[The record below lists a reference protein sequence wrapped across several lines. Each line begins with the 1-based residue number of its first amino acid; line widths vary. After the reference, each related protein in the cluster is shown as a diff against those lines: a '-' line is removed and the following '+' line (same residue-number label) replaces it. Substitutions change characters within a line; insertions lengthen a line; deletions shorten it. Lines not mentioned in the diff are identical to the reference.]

1 MENSYS
7 LSHKPP
13 TILLLL
19 STNLMVMMINIPM
32 ITSTRPVG
40 EHDTNTQFVKTSCG
54 ATSYP
59 DLCFTTLSCHASQ
72 IKRSPKLLATAALSE
87 TLKTVR
93 SASTAMSKLSKA
105 KTRHGLT
112 PRDAE
117 ALSDCVEELR
127 DSVEEL
133 QRSIEEMGVGFRKKE
148 NNGTSEFGLR
158 MSDIETWVSAA
169 LTDEDTCVDGFSEKF
184 MNGSSGSAIKSNV
197 RGHIM
202 NVAHMTRNALALVNH
217 YALLHS

>member
-1 MENSYS
+1 
-7 LSHKPP
+7 
-13 TILLLL
+13 
-19 STNLMVMMINIPM
+19 
-32 ITSTRPVG
+32 
-40 EHDTNTQFVKTSCG
+40 
-54 ATSYP
+54 
-59 DLCFTTLSCHASQ
+59 
-72 IKRSPKLLATAALSE
+72 
-87 TLKTVR
+87 
-93 SASTAMSKLSKA
+93 MSKLSKA
-105 KTRHGLT
+105 KTRHGLM

-133 QRSIEEMGVGFRKKE
+133 KRSIEEMGVGFRKKE

-184 MNGSSGSAIKSNV
+184 MNGSSSSSEIKSTV

-202 NVAHMTRNALALVNH
+202 NVAHMTSNALALVNH